1 MTDMRHVIA
10 ALLGLFASTAL
21 AQFETKKIEIP
32 DWENAVRF
40 EVVASQA
47 PVRPGDAFELAVVA
61 EIEPGYH
68 LYGPEEPEPTRT
80 EVRVQPGVLEPG
92 PTMYPPVIHREL
104 EGLGAYNLYEG
115 SIAVRIPVTLPP
127 NFQGKTWTLASRSV
141 TSSAPI
147 LPAAR
152 PRRRPFRRPS
162 AREHPARKS
171 RSFIRTFSRRR
182 SRRRSVGGLNLK

>member
-10 ALLGLFASTAL
+10 ALLAVFSSTAF
-21 AQFETKKIEIP
+21 AQFETRKIEIP

-61 EIEPGYH
+61 DIEPGYH

-80 EVRVQPGVLEPG
+80 EVHVQPGALKPG
-92 PTMYPPVIHREL
+92 KTIYPPVIHREL

-115 SIAVRIPVTLPP
+115 SISVRIPVTLPP
-127 NFQGKTWTLASRSV
+127 NFQGKNVDALVEVGYQLCTDFAC
-141 TSSAPI
+141 SAPTTKT
-147 LPAAR
+147 LSTSLNAGAPGAKV
-152 PRRRPFRRPS
+152 
-162 AREHPARKS
+162 EKLHPNI
-171 RSFIRTFSRRR
+171 F
-182 SRRRSVGGLNLK
+182 LKKK

>member
-1 MTDMRHVIA
+1 MTGMRHVIA
-10 ALLGLFASTAL
+10 ALLTLFASTAL

-47 PVRPGDAFELAVVA
+47 PVRPGDAFDLAVVA

-127 NFQGKTWTLASRSV
+127 NFQGKNVDARVEVGYQLCTDFAC
-141 TSSAPI
+141 SAPTTKT
-147 LPAAR
+147 LSTS
-152 PRRRPFRRPS
+152 FS
-162 AREHPARKS
+162 AGAPGAKVEKLHPDIFAK
-171 RSFIRTFSRRR
+171 
-182 SRRRSVGGLNLK
+182 KK